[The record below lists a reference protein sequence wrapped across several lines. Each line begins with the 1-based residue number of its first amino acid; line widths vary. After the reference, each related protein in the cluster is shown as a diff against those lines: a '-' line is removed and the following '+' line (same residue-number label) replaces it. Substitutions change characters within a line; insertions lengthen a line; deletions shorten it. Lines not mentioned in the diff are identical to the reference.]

1 MRSNFASSAAR
12 TATLAADGIL
22 VFDKGTVDFSPV
34 RSVVPGPPGAEV
46 PPASFQRGAVGDAD
60 CSPFV
65 QVVNAGGV
73 IYNAPVVAFGV
84 DASQIDFPDGNV
96 DYSKVHDE
104 VVAIDPS

>member
-1 MRSNFASSAAR
+1 M
-12 TATLAADGIL
+12 
-22 VFDKGTVDFSPV
+22 
-34 RSVVPGPPGAEV
+34 
-46 PPASFQRGAVGDAD
+46 
-60 CSPFV
+60 

-104 VVAIDPS
+104 VVAIDPSYQTATINLINGFSFGRPVWYISMDTSIPLGAAIEHICSIDATASSGWG